1 MTLQAIKQ
9 SIKQELYQRYC
20 PNLLCQKIWY
30 GEKVKEIHCTERNR
44 TKELTMDHKHI
55 KYCLA
60 GLLALCLGCS
70 PAVKLYPITGEHII
84 EAHKGQSFTP
94 PRDGYFLSDDYFTKI
109 LKARVEEL

>member
-1 MTLQAIKQ
+1 
-9 SIKQELYQRYC
+9 
-20 PNLLCQKIWY
+20 
-30 GEKVKEIHCTERNR
+30 
-44 TKELTMDHKHI
+44 MDHKHI

-109 LKARVEEL
+109 LKARVEKL